1 MSRFAR
7 KTLRRM
13 PPATREIARLANDLA
28 SVQTRLSNRIE
39 GLVSMEMMANASQR
53 VFCNNGAH
61 SELVRAALHYLRA
74 IDDPALGPG
83 ARTDA
88 LMELQAA
95 AAPFDP
101 DTLFDDDDEPGPGDF
116 ELS

>member
-13 PPATREIARLANDLA
+13 PPATREIAKLANDLA
-28 SVQTRLSNRIE
+28 SVQTRLSNRID

-53 VFCNNGAH
+53 VFCNNDAH
-61 SELVRAALHYLRA
+61 AELVRAALHYVRA

-88 LMELQAA
+88 LIQLQSSVE
-95 AAPFDP
+95 PFDP
-101 DTLFDDDDEPGPGDF
+101 DRLFADDGSEPRDF

>member
-13 PPATREIARLANDLA
+13 PPATREIARLANELA

-39 GLVSMEMMANASQR
+39 GLVGIEMMASASER
-53 VFCNNGAH
+53 VFCNNDAH
-61 SELVRAALHYLRA
+61 AELVRAALHYFRT
-74 IDDPALGPG
+74 IDDPALGPV
-83 ARTDA
+83 AASDA
-88 LMELQAA
+88 LVRLRKSLE
-95 AAPFDP
+95 PFDP
-101 DTLFDDDDEPGPGDF
+101 DRLFDEADGQEPHDF